1 MAGKKIFLLA
11 QELSKNPLELIE
23 IIKEMEQ
30 NGSIFSFKISEI
42 KSFTQLDSDD
52 EEKIRK
58 KLNLI
63 QQQQQDDEQKGR
75 TVVTKDGAKIKVRRG
90 KIKDS
95 DLDQDKASEEQTEKD
110 SIETIIEEKKFE
122 NSSQIEKIKDIT
134 ENSTSKN
141 EKSIKS
147 RDNSETII
155 TSEIPKSSDDSE
167 ANSVIQES
175 SKIEKTDTEVT
186 ISGKQ
191 EPKEAKKDTHVEFT
205 KDDLNQSKQDNEL
218 NQQKN
223 KKRVISFDEINKDD
237 ENKNH
242 STKDENKQKEH
253 KHFSDKKEN
262 FVKKDYQ
269 RDNRG
274 DFKKQ
279 NQQNQQNQQKDG
291 DKTQSSNKDYEKPQQ
306 FTQNEY
312 KNSDDRGQRKKVI
325 QIKELEE
332 QIIMNTP
339 VKKGEKKPVIK
350 SKYQKPVENEDDF
363 SKKRKVVAKN
373 DTKKAIPVK
382 GKMIHSGNLSQ
393 LEEDLDSDNYNRKRE
408 KKVKKEFKK
417 TEITVPKAIKRVV
430 KISGDSIIVSD
441 FAKEMNTKAAKIIQE
456 LFKQGVAVTANQAI
470 DFDTATLIAEEFGYE
485 VKQVA
490 FDVDAVLKTT
500 ESEETKQEQ
509 LESRAP
515 IVTVMGHV
523 DHGKTKLLDAIRK
536 TNVIDTE
543 AGGITQ
549 HIGAY
554 SVETAKGKITFLDT
568 PGHEAFTAM
577 RARGANVTDIVV
589 LVVAADDGIMPQTIE
604 AIKHAQA
611 ANVPII
617 VAINKI
623 DKPTADISSIKEKL
637 TAFNLISEEWGGDTM
652 ICKVSAK
659 FNMGIEDLLDTIL
672 LQAEM
677 LDLKSTS
684 TGLATGVVIEAFL
697 DKGKGSVTNMLV
709 QTGTIRVG
717 DFIVAGDVYGRVR
730 AMFNDKGENIEYAG
744 PSTPISVL
752 GLSNV
757 PHVGQ
762 SIHVTKDEKTAKNV
776 ADYYQTKLREE
787 ELKKRSL
794 VSAANLFEHLKE
806 SEMKELR
813 IILKADVQGSVEA
826 VKAILLRITNSEV
839 RINVLYAGV
848 GAITETDVNLAIA
861 SKALIIGFSVRPT
874 VASKEIA
881 DKNGVEV
888 RLYSIIYD
896 IEDDVKRLSVGMLD
910 PIRKEVFLGKAEV
923 RQTFVI
929 PKIGTICGSYV
940 TDGKVS
946 RDANVRLIRDHIVIA
961 EDKVKSLKRLKDD
974 AKEVVKGFECG
985 IGLQKTVDIK
995 EGDILEFY
1003 VIQQEQRTV

>member
-1 MAGKKIFLLA
+1 MAGKKVFLLA
-11 QELSKNPLELIE
+11 QELGKNPLELIDV
-23 IIKEMEQ
+23 IKDMDHS
-30 NGSIFSFKISEI
+30 GSIFSFKISEI

-52 EEKIRK
+52 EDKIRK

-63 QQQQQDDEQKGR
+63 QQQQQEDEQKGR
-75 TVVTKDGAKIKVRRG
+75 TVVTKDGSKVKVRKG
-90 KIKDS
+90 KTKDS
-95 DLDQDKASEEQTEKD
+95 DSEQEKSLDEQQIQIITKNSESE
-110 SIETIIEEKKFE
+110 IEEEKLDTNINK
-122 NSSQIEKIKDIT
+122 IEKIEDIVDIQK
-134 ENSTSKN
+134 SKN
-141 EKSIKS
+141 SSNKDFVDKTEDMYKEDKNKKD
-147 RDNSETII
+147 RDFYKKEENQNLK
-155 TSEIPKSSDDSE
+155 PKKVDSE
-167 ANSVIQES
+167 VVETKNEQ
-175 SKIEKTDTEVT
+175 
-186 ISGKQ
+186 
-191 EPKEAKKDTHVEFT
+191 KEFKKERYGEFT
-205 KDDLNQSKQDNEL
+205 KDDLNASKQEGDL
-218 NQQKN
+218 NQQKA
-223 KKRVISFDEINKDD
+223 KKRVISIDEINKNG
-237 ENKNH
+237 ENK
-242 STKDENKQKEH
+242 SYTPKDDSKNKENKS
-253 KHFSDKKEN
+253 FSDKKDGY
-262 FVKKDYQ
+262 KKDNYN
-269 RDNRG
+269 RDNRS
-274 DFKKQ
+274 DYKKPYQ
-279 NQQNQQNQQKDG
+279 PKEGEKTSQQPQ
-291 DKTQSSNKDYEKPQQ
+291 KDYEKPQQ
-306 FTQNEY
+306 SNQNEY
-312 KNSDDRGQRKKVI
+312 KNSEDRGQRKKVI

-332 QIIMNTP
+332 QIIMSTP
-339 VKKGEKKPVIK
+339 VKKVEGKKVVAK
-350 SKYQKPVENEDDF
+350 SKYQKPAESEEDF
-363 SKKRKVVAKN
+363 SKKKKVLPKN
-373 DTKKAIPVK
+373 GDVKKAIPVK

-393 LEEDLDSDNYNRKRE
+393 LEEDLDSDGYNRKRE

-430 KISGDSIIVSD
+430 KISGESILVSD
-441 FAKEMNTKAAKIIQE
+441 FAKEMNTKVARIIQE

-500 ESEETKQEQ
+500 EGEEAKLEQ
-509 LESRAP
+509 TEPRAP

-623 DKPTADISSIKEKL
+623 DKPTANIDTIKEKL

-677 LDLKSTS
+677 LALKSTS
-684 TGLATGVVIEAFL
+684 VGPATGIVIEAFL

-709 QTGTIRVG
+709 QSGTIKVG
-717 DFIVAGDVYGRVR
+717 DYMVAGDVFGRVR
-730 AMFNDKGENIEYAG
+730 AMYNDKGETIDSAC

-762 SIHVTKDEKTAKNV
+762 AIYVTKDEKTAKNV
-776 ADYYQTKLREE
+776 ADYYQTKMREE

-794 VSAANLFEHLKE
+794 VSAANLFEHLKA
-806 SEMKELR
+806 SEIKELR

-839 RINVLYAGV
+839 RINVLYAAV

-861 SKALIIGFSVRPT
+861 SKALVIGFSVRPT

-881 DKNGVEV
+881 DKNGVEI

-896 IEDDVKRLSVGMLD
+896 IEDDVKRLSIGMLD
-910 PIRKEVFLGKAEV
+910 PIRREVFLGKAEV

-929 PKIGTICGSYV
+929 PKVGTICGSYV
-940 TDGKVS
+940 MEGKVS
-946 RDANVRLIRDHIVIA
+946 RDANVRLIRDNIVIA
-961 EDKVKSLKRLKDD
+961 EDRVKSLKRIKDD
-974 AKEVVKGFECG
+974 AKEVLKGFECG

-1003 VIQQEQRTV
+1003 TVHQEQRTI